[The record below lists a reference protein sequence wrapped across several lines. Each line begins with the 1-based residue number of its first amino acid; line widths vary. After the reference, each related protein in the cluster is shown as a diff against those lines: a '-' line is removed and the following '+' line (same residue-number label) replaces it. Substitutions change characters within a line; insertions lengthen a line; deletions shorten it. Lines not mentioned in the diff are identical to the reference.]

1 MNISDIVVDIN
12 DFLIVANMKSGII
25 QMGTNGG
32 VAMMIK
38 SAVKD
43 DDKYL
48 IKKFFKAI
56 LDIPSINTY
65 HDIYYENVLIPSI
78 LVDHLFDKDTD
89 ENILNKIR
97 EHLNINS
104 SWLETNGL
112 MSIAEMSFDTDVS
125 SHYRMYN
132 KQNMKLV
139 ELLMDAGY
147 GVHLLGNCSRR
158 SLDKI
163 INHHGKFEIDSI
175 TTSSDIN
182 SLKCS
187 VTNNHDMFEK
197 FLTITKLNPE
207 TTLFIEVNQGYID
220 AINKFNPDI
229 PTILY
234 KGKTEKESFVEDLAK
249 LLDIDLDF
257 SYITSK

>member
-12 DFLIVANMKSGII
+12 DFLIVANMKSGFI

-32 VAMMIK
+32 VAMMVK
-38 SAVKD
+38 SAVKE

-56 LDIPSINTY
+56 IDVPSITGY
-65 HDIYYENVLIPSI
+65 PDIYYENVLIPPI
-78 LVDHLFDKDTD
+78 LIDHLLDRDTD
-89 ENILNKIR
+89 KNILNKIR
-97 EHLNINS
+97 QHLTDNS

-112 MSIAEMSFDTDVS
+112 MSIAEMSFDSDMS

-132 KQNMKLV
+132 KQNIKLV

-147 GVHLLGNCSRR
+147 CVHLLGNCSRR

-163 INHHGKFEIDSI
+163 IDYHGKFEIDSI
-175 TTSSDIN
+175 TTSSDLK

-187 VTNNHDMFEK
+187 NSNKYDIYDK
-197 FLTITKLNPE
+197 FLTNSGLEPSS
-207 TTLFIEVNQGYID
+207 TLFMEVNQGYID
-220 AINKFNPDI
+220 AINHFNPDI

-234 KGKTEKESFVEDLAK
+234 RGKTEKEEFVAELAK

-257 SYITSK
+257 SYIGKK